1 MNFFFFLTRALKT
14 PWLAG
19 LVLCAF
25 FRARLDHFFHTTL
38 SEKNKRLIKQRYVI
52 LHLLH
57 RGAHGFEQKFIQ
69 AAGVPVFP
77 EHSIA
82 QVVKALDDYAVLG
95 GGEVY
100 LEFPFF
106 HRAFLLYAFIICRK
120 NATPQMCEFVHLKR
134 NSGNSEGQDKL
145 DSVWSNP
152 DKSGHPLQKKNRSQR
167 PSWNRKNEGENAL

>member
-82 QVVKALDDYAVLG
+82 QVVEALDDYAVLG
-95 GGEVY
+95 GGEGY

-106 HRAFLLYAFIICRK
+106 HRAFLLYAFSIYGR
-120 NATPQMCEFVHLKR
+120 NATPQMCE
-134 NSGNSEGQDKL
+134 SS
-145 DSVWSNP
+145 ST
-152 DKSGHPLQKKNRSQR
+152 
-167 PSWNRKNEGENAL
+167 

>member
-1 MNFFFFLTRALKT
+1 MYAENPKD
-14 PWLAG
+14 G
-19 LVLCAF
+19 HEKS
-25 FRARLDHFFHTTL
+25 RLL
-38 SEKNKRLIKQRYVI
+38 SEKNKRLIKQQYVI

-69 AAGVPVFP
+69 AAGIPVFP

-82 QVVKALDDYAVLG
+82 QVVEALDHNAVLG
-95 GGEVY
+95 WGEVY

-120 NATPQMCEFVHLKR
+120 NATPQMCEFIHLKR
-134 NSGNSEGQDKL
+134 NSGNPEGQDKL

-152 DKSGHPLQKKNRSQR
+152 DKSGHPLQKKNLSHR
-167 PSWNRKNEGENAL
+167 PSWDRKNEGENDL

>member
-1 MNFFFFLTRALKT
+1 M
-14 PWLAG
+14 
-19 LVLCAF
+19 
-25 FRARLDHFFHTTL
+25 
-38 SEKNKRLIKQRYVI
+38 
-52 LHLLH
+52 
-57 RGAHGFEQKFIQ
+57 AH
-69 AAGVPVFP
+69 
-77 EHSIA
+77 S
-82 QVVKALDDYAVLG
+82 AVLG

>member
-1 MNFFFFLTRALKT
+1 MYAGT
-14 PWLAG
+14 PKDG
-19 LVLCAF
+19 HEKS
-25 FRARLDHFFHTTL
+25 RLLFHR
-38 SEKNKRLIKQRYVI
+38 KNKRLIKQRYVI

-77 EHSIA
+77 EHGIP
-82 QVVKALDDYAVLG
+82 QVVQALNHYAVLG
-95 GGEVY
+95 WGEVY

-120 NATPQMCEFVHLKR
+120 NAAPQMCEFVHLKR